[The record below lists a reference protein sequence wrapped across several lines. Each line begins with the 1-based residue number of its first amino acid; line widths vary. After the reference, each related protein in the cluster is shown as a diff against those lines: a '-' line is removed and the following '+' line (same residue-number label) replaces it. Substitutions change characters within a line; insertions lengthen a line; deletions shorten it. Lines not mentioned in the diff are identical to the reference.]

1 MESWLL
7 DSGGNNH
14 KVKAARNFYLLY
26 FMVAPVDTFGMNT
39 TASCRKDLDA
49 AVACI
54 CFREMSSVCNVNS
67 SPQ

>member
-1 MESWLL
+1 
-7 DSGGNNH
+7 
-14 KVKAARNFYLLY
+14 
-26 FMVAPVDTFGMNT
+26 MVAPVDTFGMNT